1 MRLDFPVKF
10 TCVLHS
16 FFLVLWP
23 NIRTPGH
30 SSHVKFFQAHDVVFG
45 NWGPRKAIWLKWAV
59 STRVDLAIL
68 GFPAFGV
75 MKTKCMVLSPLGF
88 CYDSTRWIIYICF
101 LQNACLQEYCLDYY
115 LCNGQNKVG
124 SQWRQ
129 ADLTSFA
136 SLSHTL
142 HPIKRSIFTA
152 LNSVPSLGIFPSQ

>member
-1 MRLDFPVKF
+1 MSYIL
-10 TCVLHS
+10 
-16 FFLVLWP
+16 FFLCYDQ
-23 NIRTPGH
+23 ISRTPGH
-30 SSHVKFFQAHDVVFG
+30 SSHVKFFQAHEVVFG

-68 GFPAFGV
+68 GFQAFGV

-88 CYDSTRWIIYICF
+88 CYDSIRRIIYICF

-115 LCNGQNKVG
+115 LFNGRSKVG

-136 SLSHTL
+136 SLSHSL

-152 LNSVPSLGIFPSQ
+152 LNSVLSLGIFPSQ